1 MRKIVKAAGAL
12 IGVIG
17 FAAVVAGCAAIENC
31 VDTIGISLAAAGLI
45 GMVAGATMADAWYHP
60 DQEYGYEKLHR
71 CNQRSA
77 AKKAA

>member
-1 MRKIVKAAGAL
+1 MRKIVKAAGVL
-12 IGVIG
+12 IGMIG
-17 FAAVVAGCAAIENC
+17 FMAVVAGCTLIENC
-31 VDTIGISLAAAGLI
+31 VDTMGITLAAAGLI
-45 GMVAGATMADAWYHP
+45 GMVVGATMADAWYHP